1 MAEKWVLD
9 IRHQCEV
16 AGAPFLFKQKGGV
29 FKKRS
34 GRKLDG
40 KTWDQMPPHRAVRN
54 IAAR

>member
-16 AGAPFLFKQKGGV
+16 AGASFLFKQKGGV
-29 FKKRS
+29 FKKRN

-40 KTWDQMPPHRAVRN
+40 KTWDQMPRQRVVRGTAVR
-54 IAAR
+54 

>member
-29 FKKRS
+29 FKKRN

-40 KTWDQMPPHRAVRN
+40 KTWDQMPRQRAVRG
-54 IAAR
+54 ITAR